1 MNVTACPP
9 TVLPEPSV
17 TVALMMVV
25 VPAVR
30 DAESAVKLKRYAVE
44 ELDALVIRITFV
56 APLALTCILSSTA
69 VLGLLDPAV

>member
-1 MNVTACPP
+1 
-9 TVLPEPSV
+9 
-17 TVALMMVV
+17 MMVV

-44 ELDALVIRITFV
+44 ELDALVIKITFV
-56 APLALTCILSSTA
+56 APPVLTCILSSTD